1 MWEWLGGS
9 VVELLGV
16 IFSILYLYFSIRRN
30 ILLWPMGI
38 ASALIYMVVF
48 FRSKFY
54 ADMALN
60 GYYLVIS
67 VYGWLLWKSGGTEG
81 EGALRISR
89 IGPRNGL
96 ILVVITGGVFLLIG
110 TVLSRFTDSPIPW
123 WDAFTTALSFT
134 ATWMLARKILEHW
147 IIWIVVDAVSMGLYI
162 YRGLVPTTLLFA
174 VYTVMAVTGFI
185 SWRKATLKHTDGK
198 T

>member
-1 MWEWLGGS
+1 MWDWLNGRYI
-9 VVELLGV
+9 ELLGV
-16 IFSILYLYFSIRRN
+16 VFSILYLYFSIRRN

-38 ASALIYMVVF
+38 LSALLYMVVF

-67 VYGWLLWKSGGTEG
+67 VYGWLLWRGSGTGGEEG
-81 EGALRISR
+81 LKISR
-89 IGPRNGL
+89 IGPGNGF
-96 ILVVITGGVFLLIG
+96 ILLAVTTGVFLLIG
-110 TVLSRFTDSPIPW
+110 TVLTRFTDSPIPW

-147 IIWIVVDAVSMGLYI
+147 IVWIVVDAVSMGLYI
-162 YRGLVPTTLLFA
+162 YRGLYLTMVLFGI
-174 VYTVMAVTGFI
+174 YTIMAVTGFI
-185 SWRKATLKHTDGK
+185 SWRNATLKNTDGK
-198 T
+198 Y